1 MLTSIDTSATA
12 ARPDATACAARAPRP
27 DAAFYV
33 TAVAIFVVLLIPKLF
48 QHAGGHTGDLD
59 TGIYS
64 NLSWALTHGEGFTGS
79 LLGRHHLG
87 EHFSPIMLLV
97 APLYLLWPSAF
108 VLMILQATAIALTIV
123 LALRMADI
131 ELRRAGVIEEKWGV
145 AAARARFAAC
155 ALLIVLFMVY
165 PPVLA
170 TLRAQFQPIELGMP
184 MVIAAIMLMH
194 ARRDGWFA
202 LVTLLLLC
210 TRESAPLSVAGLAIY
225 AALALR
231 RWRLAIVLLIVAGA
245 WAGVTMGLVMPHFRT
260 SGRWAHVRHLGPW
273 EMWGVKV
280 NYLLAMLLGL
290 GPLPFIGRRAR
301 AATAAAVPGMLL
313 NLAVARETQIAFLGH
328 YDAQTA
334 PFMMV
339 AAVHGIATLTPLL
352 REKTRLVVSIAAAAV
367 LLGIGMFFL
376 AGVRTAFGLTK
387 DYWPTPQSRQF
398 VRDAHM
404 LAKKYK
410 DAPAMSAWAFIGPQV
425 CNRPHYIAM
434 RAGVSWPARM
444 EWAAER
450 LQPGTIILVP
460 TDAFGDRAKRELQL
474 LYFGGRA
481 KLVDRA
487 TYVEAWQW
495 PPDAPAP
502 GTPEARQYVLSGRK
516 NYEAVMEAAIAATNP
531 AATRPATREAAQPA
545 TSRRKRPKQ

>member
-1 MLTSIDTSATA
+1 MLTSIELTATSAP
-12 ARPDATACAARAPRP
+12 PDASLTPLAPTPRP
-27 DAAFYV
+27 DAAFYI
-33 TAVAIFVVLLIPKLF
+33 TAIAIFLVLLIPKLF

-59 TGIYS
+59 TGVYS
-64 NLSWALTHGEGFTGS
+64 NLAWALTHGEGFTGS

-108 VLMILQATAIALTIV
+108 VLMILQAAAIALAIV
-123 LALRMADI
+123 LALRMADV
-131 ELRRAGVIEEKWGV
+131 ELRQGGVVEEKWGP
-145 AAARARFAAC
+145 AAAHARFAAC

-184 MVIAAIMLMH
+184 MVIAAIMLMR

-202 LVTLLLLC
+202 VVTLLLLC

-245 WAGVTMGLVMPHFRT
+245 WAGVTMGIIMPHFRT

-290 GPLPFIGRRAR
+290 GPLPFIGRGAR
-301 AATAAAVPGMLL
+301 AATAAAVPGILL

-339 AAVHGIATLTPLL
+339 AAVHGVATLTPLL
-352 REKTRLVVSIAAAAV
+352 RDKTRLAISTAAAAV
-367 LLGIGMFFL
+367 VLGIGMFFL

-460 TDAFGDRAKRELQL
+460 TQQFGDRAKRELQL

-495 PPDAPAP
+495 PADAPPA
-502 GTPEARQYVLSGRK
+502 GTPQAREYVLSGRK
-516 NYEAVMEAAIAATNP
+516 NVEDAMEAAAAATNP
-531 AATRPATREAAQPA
+531 AVTQPA
-545 TSRRKRPKQ
+545 TEPAVSTPRRKRPKR